1 MEMKR
6 ICEATS
12 TISDIIQI
20 LEFCSISNSCEGCL
34 YENISSCSNTLKIET
49 LHYLKDYYKNIKQ
62 YLEECYSS
70 IENGE
75 RPVRGARIWMNKLG
89 IIRDDLYENKPTPM
103 KSLKTVI
110 EALEKI
116 TANSIE
122 ETYESEIHYLMLD
135 SLCYL
140 KEYRDLWKSVPE
152 NIKISQ

>member
-1 MEMKR
+1 MVLSE
-6 ICEATS
+6 
-12 TISDIIQI
+12 ISDLIQI
-20 LEFCSISNSCEGCL
+20 LEFCSTSNSCEGCL
-34 YENISSCSNTLKIET
+34 YENISSCSNILKIET
-49 LHYLKDYYKNIKQ
+49 LYYLKDYYKHIRQ
-62 YLEECYSS
+62 HLEECYSS

-75 RPVRGARIWMNKLG
+75 RPVRGIRIWMNKLG
-89 IIRDDLYENKPTPM
+89 IIRDDLYENKPTPL
-103 KSLKTVI
+103 KSLNAVI

-122 ETYESEIHYLMLD
+122 KAYESEIHYLVLD